1 MRGGGIRKGARERRA
16 AALRGVWKGRGIGA
30 GDAACGRALRLRQ
43 AGGSSQCAPR
53 GGGRRREARNRI
65 VAPACKGGSHM
76 ETRIL
81 EDAGAVAREAARFLI
96 DEARRAIAARGR
108 FSLALSGGSTPW
120 RMLGCLAPG
129 DLDWERVEVFQVDER
144 VAPAGSEERNLT
156 HIEAGLARR
165 VPLPA
170 RQVHAMPVDAADLD
184 GAARAYAARLR
195 AVTGEPARLDLVHL
209 GLGADGHTASL
220 LYFVFPNGRAG
231 GTRWFVPRRSR
242 AA

>member
-1 MRGGGIRKGARERRA
+1 
-16 AALRGVWKGRGIGA
+16 
-30 GDAACGRALRLRQ
+30 
-43 AGGSSQCAPR
+43 
-53 GGGRRREARNRI
+53 
-65 VAPACKGGSHM
+65 M

-156 HIEAGLARR
+156 HLEAGLARR

-195 AVTGEPARLDLVHL
+195 AVTGEPALLDLVHL

-220 LYFVFPNGRAG
+220 VPGDTVLETRDAEVAMTAAPYQGRRRMTLTRPALDRARVLLWLVTGAGKADVLRRLHEGDPGIPAGRVSRERAVVFAD
-231 GTRWFVPRRSR
+231 R
-242 AA
+242 AAAASLPGA

>member
-1 MRGGGIRKGARERRA
+1 
-16 AALRGVWKGRGIGA
+16 
-30 GDAACGRALRLRQ
+30 
-43 AGGSSQCAPR
+43 
-53 GGGRRREARNRI
+53 
-65 VAPACKGGSHM
+65 M

-129 DLDWERVEVFQVDER
+129 DLDWGRVEVFQVDER

-156 HIEAGLARR
+156 HLEAGLARR

-195 AVTGEPARLDLVHL
+195 AVTGEPAVLDLVHL

-220 LYFVFPNGRAG
+220 VPGDTVLETRDAEVAMTAAPYQGRRRMTLTRPALDRARVLLWLVTGAGKADMLRRLHEGDPGIPAGRVSRERAVVFAD
-231 GTRWFVPRRSR
+231 R
-242 AA
+242 AAAASLPGA

>member
-1 MRGGGIRKGARERRA
+1 
-16 AALRGVWKGRGIGA
+16 
-30 GDAACGRALRLRQ
+30 
-43 AGGSSQCAPR
+43 
-53 GGGRRREARNRI
+53 
-65 VAPACKGGSHM
+65 M

-81 EDAGAVAREAARFLI
+81 EDAGAVAGEAARFLI

-120 RMLGCLAPG
+120 RMLGCLAPD
-129 DLDWERVEVFQVDER
+129 DLDWARVEVFQVDER

-156 HIEAGLARR
+156 HLEASLARR

-184 GAARAYAARLR
+184 RAARDYAARLR
-195 AVTGEPARLDLVHL
+195 AVTGEPAVLDVVHL

-220 LYFVFPNGRAG
+220 VPGDTLLETRDAEVAMTAAPYQGRRRMTLTRPVLDRARVLLWLITGADKADMLRRLHEGDPGIPAGRVSRGRAVV
-231 GTRWFVPRRSR
+231 FADR
-242 AA
+242 AAAASLPGA

>member
-1 MRGGGIRKGARERRA
+1 
-16 AALRGVWKGRGIGA
+16 
-30 GDAACGRALRLRQ
+30 
-43 AGGSSQCAPR
+43 
-53 GGGRRREARNRI
+53 
-65 VAPACKGGSHM
+65 M

-156 HIEAGLARR
+156 HLEAGLARR

-195 AVTGEPARLDLVHL
+195 AVTGEPALLDLVHL

-220 LYFVFPNGRAG
+220 VPGDTVLETRDAEVAMTAAPYRGRRRMTLTRPVLDRARVLLWLVTGAGKADVLRRLHEGDPGIPAGRVSRERAVVFAD
-231 GTRWFVPRRSR
+231 R
-242 AA
+242 AAAASLPGA